1 MDSFQF
7 IILCETPHNITG
19 HTVALAAEC
28 FHLINILDL
37 CLPIPPRE
45 HRRDPQQAFKLVIS
59 QPNRTHRHEDF
70 NPRSRGWL
78 PQEVS
83 PSLFLSLFRVTIT
96 PGLIYTL
103 SPISPNCGEG
113 TRTLGSGVW
122 TQYVRHYTT
131 PRYVFVLTEHLNT
144 QIIIYMLRN

>member
-1 MDSFQF
+1 MICKICKIHNYPSFVTIDVMLTKRFELLRQR
-7 IILCETPHNITG
+7 
-19 HTVALAAEC
+19 
-28 FHLINILDL
+28 HLILSQA

-45 HRRDPQQAFKLVIS
+45 HMRDPQQAFKLVIS

-78 PQEVS
+78 PQEAS
-83 PSLFLSLFRVTIT
+83 PSLFLSLFRATIY

-103 SPISPNCGEG
+103 SSISPNCGGG
-113 TRTLGSGVW
+113 TRTLGSISI
-122 TQYVRHYTT
+122 H
-131 PRYVFVLTEHLNT
+131 LTEHLNT